1 MDLASYLGIS
11 LESIIK
17 EKEDTSIPVK
27 EVDQAPTKSQLARH
41 QPSIIKEEFEKED
54 DGDESVG
61 KYNRRMNPYNTS
73 RK

>member
-27 EVDQAPTKSQLARH
+27 EVDQAPTKS
-41 QPSIIKEEFEKED
+41 
-54 DGDESVG
+54 
-61 KYNRRMNPYNTS
+61 
-73 RK
+73 